1 MLPLL
6 STAVLNSILNSE
18 LEKEK
23 RIPGEIGDVDIIMTK
38 DRLLAW
44 TTDPA
49 PNILL
54 QLICQMFTG
63 S

>member
-1 MLPLL
+1 MLPLH
-6 STAVLNSILNSE
+6 STAVPNSILNSE

-23 RIPGEIGDVDIIMTK
+23 LIPGEIGDVDVIK

-49 PNILL
+49 PNIPFEFR
-54 QLICQMFTG
+54 ICQMLTG

>member
-1 MLPLL
+1 MLPLY
-6 STAVLNSILNSE
+6 STAVPNSVLNKQ

-23 RIPGEIGDVDIIMTK
+23 LIPGDIGNVDVFK
-38 DRLLAW
+38 DRLLTW

-49 PNILL
+49 PNILFE
-54 QLICQMFTG
+54 LICQMLTG